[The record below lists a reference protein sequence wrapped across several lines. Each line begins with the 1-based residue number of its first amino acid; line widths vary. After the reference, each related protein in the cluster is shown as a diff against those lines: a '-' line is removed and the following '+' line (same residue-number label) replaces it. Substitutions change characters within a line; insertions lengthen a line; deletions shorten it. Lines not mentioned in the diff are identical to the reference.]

1 MFTRFKQKYQ
11 TIFLDSNTPQMEL
24 EGKVNIILSPSLY
37 WVKKLTLPVKYLREV
52 KKLLPSIF
60 EDILPDEHYSY
71 YAYKKDQEYVVFAYE
86 DKKILELLAAKNI
99 SLANVANIYFAQSEL
114 DTLEGAYKIN
124 EIQSLF
130 VKDSIVVVVPCCWI
144 EESGELNIDEV
155 ELSKNSIVLKQFG
168 HIVDTTSMYKAA
180 GVLIFIGLLLSV
192 QWFIT
197 AQKTAE
203 ILDQKENIF
212 SKYGLKSTTMQ
223 NEALAKKLK
232 RIDKTQSALRG
243 DIASVL
249 KLSLQNDEKIS
260 LISYKQKRMNV
271 FISGVKNSST
281 IVQRLKRDGLNV
293 KSKLKDSELQLEIS
307 L

>member
-11 TIFLDSNTPQMEL
+11 TIFLDSNTPQTEL

-60 EDILPDEHYSY
+60 EDILPDGHYSY
-71 YAYKKDQEYVVFAYE
+71 YAYKKDNEYVVFAYE

-99 SLANVANIYFAQSEL
+99 LLVNVANIYFAQSEL
-114 DTLEGAYKIN
+114 DSLEGAFKISDT
-124 EIQSLF
+124 QSLF

-144 EESGELNIDEV
+144 EESGELSIEEV

-197 AQKTAE
+197 AQKTAD
-203 ILDQKENIF
+203 IVDQKEGLF
-212 SKYGLKSTTMQ
+212 AKYGLKSTTMQ

-232 RIDKTQSALRG
+232 RIDKTQSALRE
-243 DIASVL
+243 DIASIL
-249 KLSLQNDEKIS
+249 KLSLQGDEKIT
-260 LISYKQKRMNV
+260 LISYKQKRMSV
-271 FISGVKNSST
+271 SISGVKNSSM
-281 IVQRLKRDGLNV
+281 IVRKLKRDGLNV